1 MRATALCSSSIA
13 LALAL
18 GSAACGGGD
27 GAPAPS
33 ASVAEKKP
41 LVKPKRVESTPLPAQ
56 PQAAPPAVAPAPT
69 PPPAP
74 APEAAQTPSIQP
86 DAPLPDGEQRIS
98 DLPGDVPVPSG
109 AQAVSPLLM
118 SSEGIAHGTYEMKGS
133 ASSAATSYTAGLLQ
147 KGWSVE
153 PARNAGS
160 QALITATKGDR
171 QLSIAIDGS
180 TGDRAQIVIFE
191 MQRPPG

>member
-1 MRATALCSSSIA
+1 MRATTLCSSLA

-18 GSAACGGGD
+18 GSGACGGGD
-27 GAPAPS
+27 DGASAPR
-33 ASVAEKKP
+33 APVAEKNPAAKP
-41 LVKPKRVESTPLPAQ
+41 RRVESTPVPAQ
-56 PQAAPPAVAPAPT
+56 AQAPRLAPAPEPEAAPT
-69 PPPAP
+69 PP
-74 APEAAQTPSIQP
+74 SIPP
-86 DAPLPDGEQRIS
+86 DAPMPEGEERIS
-98 DLPGDVPVPSG
+98 DLPGDVPVPAG

-118 SSEGIAHGTYEMKGS
+118 SPEGISHGTYEMKGS
-133 ASSAATSYTAGLLQ
+133 ASTAASSYTAGLLQ

-153 PARNAGS
+153 PARNSGD